1 MGELTFAA
9 RLLTWFDE
17 FGRHDLPWHQPRT
30 AYHVWVSEI
39 MLQQTQVQTVIPY
52 YQRFMTTFPD
62 IKTLANATTDEVLA
76 HWAGLGYY
84 ARGRNLHK
92 AAQIIQT
99 EYAGEFPTDF
109 ERILALPGI
118 GRSTAG
124 AILAQAYQQRYAI
137 LDGNV
142 KRVLSRFYAVEGWP
156 GDKKVETQL
165 WQKAEDL
172 LQDVPDNRLA
182 DYTQAMMDLGASLC
196 SRTRP
201 GCEQCPLKSDCQAWL
216 LNRVK
221 DFPTPKVKKTIPTRE
236 TWMLLKFNAQ
246 GQIALQRRPNKGI
259 WGGLY
264 SLPQFDSKN
273 QLLLS
278 RVDLNSLL
286 EWQVLKHTFS
296 HYHLMIQPILAQ
308 ENLHL
313 AEPGHDD
320 ETEQWF
326 DLKEALALGLPAPI
340 KLLIEKT
347 LEEKPFG

>member
-1 MGELTFAA
+1 MSFAQQ
-9 RLLTWFDE
+9 LLTWFDE

-92 AAQIIQT
+92 AAQIIQA

-109 ERILALPGI
+109 EQIVALPGI

-142 KRVLSRFYAVEGWP
+142 KRVLSRYFAVEGWP
-156 GDKKVETQL
+156 GDKKVETHL
-165 WQKAEDL
+165 WQRAESL
-172 LQDVPDNRLA
+172 LADVPDNRLA

-196 SRTRP
+196 ARTRP
-201 GCEQCPLKSDCQAWL
+201 GCESCPLKTDCQAWL
-216 LNRVK
+216 CNRVK
-221 DFPTPKVKKTIPTRE
+221 DFPTPKAKKTIPTRE

-246 GQIALQRRPNKGI
+246 GQIALQRRPDKGI

-273 QLLLS
+273 ALLGS

-286 EWQVLKHTFS
+286 EWPSIKHTFS
-296 HYHLMIQPILAQ
+296 HYHLMINPLVAREGLIC
-308 ENLHL
+308 
-313 AEPGHDD
+313 AEPDQD
-320 ETEQWF
+320 EAEQWF
-326 DLKEALALGLPAPI
+326 DLKAALALGLPAPI
-340 KLLIEKT
+340 KVLIEKT
-347 LEEKPFG
+347 LEEQPFG

>member
-1 MGELTFAA
+1 VSFAQQ
-9 RLLTWFDE
+9 LLTWFDE

-39 MLQQTQVQTVIPY
+39 MLQQTQVQTVMPY
-52 YQRFMTTFPD
+52 YRRFMTSFPD
-62 IKTLANATTDEVLA
+62 INALANATTDEVLA

-99 EYAGEFPTDF
+99 EYGAEFPQDYDQ
-109 ERILALPGI
+109 IVALPGI

-124 AILAQAYQQRYAI
+124 AILAQAYLQRYAI

-142 KRVLSRFYAVEGWP
+142 KRVLSRYFAVEGWP

-165 WQKAEDL
+165 WQMAETL
-172 LQDVPDNRLA
+172 LADVPDNRLA

-201 GCEQCPLKSDCQAWL
+201 GCEYCPLKSDCQAWL
-216 LNRVK
+216 CNRVK
-221 DFPTPKVKKTIPTRE
+221 DFPIPKAKKTIPTRE

-246 GQIALQRRPNKGI
+246 EQIALQRRPDKGI

-273 QLLLS
+273 ALLLS

-286 EWQVLKHTFS
+286 EWQVIKHTFS
-296 HYHLMIQPILAQ
+296 HYHLMIQPVLARANAQ
-308 ENLHL
+308 V
-313 AEPGHDD
+313 AESDQD

-326 DLKEALALGLPAPI
+326 DLKAALTLGLPAPI
-340 KLLIEKT
+340 KVLIEKT

>member
-1 MGELTFAA
+1 MSFAQ
-9 RLLTWFDE
+9 RLLRWFDE
-17 FGRHDLPWHQPRT
+17 YGRHDLPWHQPRT

-52 YQRFMTTFPD
+52 YQRFMASFPD
-62 IKTLANATTDEVLA
+62 IRALANATPDEVLA

-99 EYAGEFPTDF
+99 EYAGDFPTNF
-109 ERILALPGI
+109 EQIVALPGI

-142 KRVLSRFYAVEGWP
+142 KRVLSRYFVLEGWP
-156 GDKKVETQL
+156 GEKKIESLL
-165 WQKAEDL
+165 WQRAESL
-172 LQDVPDNRLA
+172 LTDVPDNRLA

-201 GCEQCPLKSDCQAWL
+201 GCKSCPLKTDCQAWL
-216 LNRVK
+216 LDRVNE
-221 DFPTPKVKKTIPTRE
+221 FPVSKPKKSLPTRQ
-236 TWMLLKFNAQ
+236 TWMLLRFNAQ
-246 GQIALQRRPNKGI
+246 GQIALQRRADKGI

-273 QLLLS
+273 ELLLS
-278 RVDLNSLL
+278 GVDLNSLL
-286 EWQVLKHTFS
+286 EWQAIKHSFS
-296 HYHLMIQPILAQ
+296 HYHLMIQPILARDVMAVGESQ
-308 ENLHL
+308 PSVFEMQWY
-313 AEPGHDD
+313 DI
-320 ETEQWF
+320 ET
-326 DLKEALALGLPAPI
+326 ALALGLPTPI
-340 KLLIEKT
+340 KKLLQKT